1 MEEEEDIEILKKQKE
16 EIEKKILELKQKERE
31 KEKETSENS
40 QYFNN
45 ISPPIECAIYVSDI
59 ARGVTDEQLKK
70 SFEKIVP
77 VYEACVVKNKHTG
90 QTKGYGFVRFYN
102 MEDTY
107 KALDMPEKPV
117 FEDEISHKKQKVH
130 IQLADPKNTLYIGS
144 LPKHLIQDQIKQII
158 LEQGKLPL
166 LKFELCTNVDGK
178 SKGFGWA
185 TYENHEIALE
195 AIQNLSKCEIFGHK
209 LSVSL
214 APPRVV
220 DSRILEKVNILFV
233 KGITSNTKEEDLR
246 NIFGKG
252 IEKIVIPTDYIKKTR
267 LGHAFI
273 HFSNHEL
280 AKSAKERLQGFEL
293 EGKELQI
300 EWCIPK
306 HTKPSR
312 SSLHKNKT
320 SPYLTPREDPNS
332 YSSYHHHHSGY
343 YTSGDPYNYKKY
355 NSYHYYHHLSPYYSQ
370 QSSSYKRYYPY

>member
-1 MEEEEDIEILKKQKE
+1 M
-16 EIEKKILELKQKERE
+16 
-31 KEKETSENS
+31 
-40 QYFNN
+40 
-45 ISPPIECAIYVSDI
+45 
-59 ARGVTDEQLKK
+59 
-70 SFEKIVP
+70 IV
-77 VYEACVVKNKHTG
+77 
-90 QTKGYGFVRFYN
+90 
-102 MEDTY
+102 
-107 KALDMPEKPV
+107 V
-117 FEDEISHKKQKVH
+117 FCKLLNFFSVFF
-130 IQLADPKNTLYIGS
+130 
-144 LPKHLIQDQIKQII
+144 II
-158 LEQGKLPL
+158 I
-166 LKFELCTNVDGK
+166 N
-178 SKGFGWA
+178 
-185 TYENHEIALE
+185 
-195 AIQNLSKCEIFGHK
+195 
-209 LSVSL
+209 
-214 APPRVV
+214 R
-220 DSRILEKVNILFV
+220 EKVNILFV

-343 YTSGDPYNYKKY
+343 YTSGEYFFFYFKFYFNFF
-355 NSYHYYHHLSPYYSQ
+355 
-370 QSSSYKRYYPY
+370 